1 MTSTIKHLF
10 ALLLLATAETSWSD
24 PVAVTKYVGAWSSTG
39 KYLAGQL
46 VSHDNKSWLAIK
58 KNTDSQPGQS
68 PDSWI
73 TLGSNV
79 QGPKGDTG
87 PQGQK
92 GDPGVQGPVGAI
104 GPIGPKGPEGI
115 QGVAGPSGPQG
126 VPGINGET
134 GPRGPTGPQGAR
146 GATGSPG
153 GINVFDARGQYL
165 GLMAGSS
172 DQVLIPST
180 SYLAQ
185 LSSGEPQSN
194 TGDVS
199 DLSFLINGVINV
211 SGYDPKLYL
220 SADCSGQPVSPGPGY
235 NYYNQ
240 IHKNGNQTGIFS
252 VTARYPQGSVKSTQY
267 TGNQCDLTVGT
278 PERWF
283 QSEPPKMNFC
293 LPPTPNSRQ
302 FIAVASKVEAGT
314 CPGCVDL
321 CAQNG
326 LTSPC
331 YGCSQRERNF
341 YPTPTVSYSFTPV
354 NLPFTLPVSLPLKYV
369 AP

>member
-1 MTSTIKHLF
+1 M
-10 ALLLLATAETSWSD
+10 ETMWR
-24 PVAVTKYVGAWSSTG
+24 
-39 KYLAGQL
+39 
-46 VSHDNKSWLAIK
+46 SWLAIK

-92 GDPGVQGPVGAI
+92 GDMGSQGPVGPIGLI
-104 GPIGPKGPEGI
+104 GPTGAEGV

-185 LSSGEPQSN
+185 LQDTSGEPQSN

-199 DLSFLINGVINV
+199 DLSSLINGG
-211 SGYDPKLYL
+211 SGGRLYDPKLYL

-235 NYYNQ
+235 NFYNQ

-293 LPPTPNSRQ
+293 LPPDSNQTQTIASASR
-302 FIAVASKVEAGT
+302 VDTTGCS
-314 CPGCVDL
+314 GCVDS
-321 CAQNG
+321 CALNG
-326 LTSPC
+326 LTNPC
-331 YGCSQRERNF
+331 YVCFQQ
-341 YPTPTVSYSFTPV
+341 PTNYRSTPPVSSYSFTPV
-354 NLPFTLPVSLPLKYV
+354 TLPFTVPVSLPLKYV